1 MRFYS
6 LDVETANYDLSSI
19 CQIGIGLFENGE
31 LAGTWESLI
40 DPGSSFHWSNIR
52 VHGIT
57 GARVRGAPSFR
68 EVYPVLRKLLSEN
81 IVVHHTSFDFHAF
94 SKAYDRF
101 NLRPIDIRWLDSSRI
116 VRHTWQQFSKSGY
129 NLANV
134 ANHLGIEFRHHDALE
149 DSVAAG
155 KIVVE
160 ACRLSNRQV
169 DEWLGIFKTNSK

>member
-57 GARVRGAPSFR
+57 GARVRGCTFIQRSLPGS
-68 EVYPVLRKLLSEN
+68 
-81 IVVHHTSFDFHAF
+81 
-94 SKAYDRF
+94 
-101 NLRPIDIRWLDSSRI
+101 
-116 VRHTWQQFSKSGY
+116 
-129 NLANV
+129 
-134 ANHLGIEFRHHDALE
+134 
-149 DSVAAG
+149 
-155 KIVVE
+155 
-160 ACRLSNRQV
+160 
-169 DEWLGIFKTNSK
+169 